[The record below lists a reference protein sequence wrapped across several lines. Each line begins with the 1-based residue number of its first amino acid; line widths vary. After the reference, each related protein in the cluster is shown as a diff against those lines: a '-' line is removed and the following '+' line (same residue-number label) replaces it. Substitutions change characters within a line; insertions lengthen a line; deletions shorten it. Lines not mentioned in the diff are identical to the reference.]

1 MKKVRL
7 TEADLVRIVKRVLKE
22 QEENE
27 LAEDYGGEISPE
39 AEKIAKGLVNKT
51 MRILIQSPE
60 VDDLTGI
67 YQITEAKPSNNR
79 DRLNLGLDLKR
90 LTNMSG
96 SDVNDSSV
104 YSAGG
109 YCTKDAEG
117 KSTFAWGEKLGAS
130 KNGRYFD
137 VKARFS
143 PKLQEHLTANYCPTY
158 TRKGT
163 DF

>member
-39 AEKIAKGLVNKT
+39 AEKIARGLVNKT
-51 MRILIQSPE
+51 MRVFVKNPG
-60 VDDLTGI
+60 DLTGI
-67 YQITEAKPSNNR
+67 YKITAANPNNNR
-79 DRLNLGLDLKR
+79 DRLNLSLDLTQ
-90 LTNMSG
+90 LTNSSN
-96 SDVNDSSV
+96 SDVNNSTQ

-109 YCTKDAEG
+109 YCTTDAQGNTTFEWG
-117 KSTFAWGEKLGAS
+117 KKIGGR
-130 KNGRYFD
+130 KNGQYFETE
-137 VKARFS
+137 ARFA

-158 TRKGT
+158 TKKGT

>member
-27 LAEDYGGEISPE
+27 LAEDYGGDISPE

-51 MRILIQSPE
+51 MRIAAKAGDVS
-60 VDDLTGI
+60 LTGI
-67 YQITEAKPSNNR
+67 YKITEAKPNNNR
-79 DRLNLGLDLKR
+79 DRLNLGLTLTR
-90 LTNMSG
+90 LTDLGG
-96 SDVNDSSV
+96 SDVNDNSK

-109 YCTKDAEG
+109 YCIKNSDGNT
-117 KSTFAWGEKLGAS
+117 TFEWGEKIGVS
-130 KNGRYFD
+130 KSGNYFD
-137 VKARFS
+137 TNAKFS
-143 PKLQEHLTANYCPTY
+143 PKLKEHLTANYCPTY
-158 TRKGT
+158 TKRGT